1 MMKRIILTLIYI
13 IGFYTA
19 ANAQLSKLAAN
30 YFNNGEYEKAAP
42 LYKKLY
48 IENNYND
55 MYFVYY
61 YKSLMFDERYEEA
74 IDAIKDQLKTKPDKI
89 YLLVHEGYLYEKLN
103 KHEKANKLYE
113 KAIRKIGSNK
123 IQIIKLANAFK
134 EYSYYDYAKKAY
146 EAGVEKVDDNIL
158 FLMYL
163 GEIYAL
169 QNDYNKMIDYY
180 ISYLKKSDNRY
191 SGQNIKSKLS
201 KSLSK
206 DKMTLLRN
214 KLVENIQGNPDNISM
229 IDVLSWVYL
238 QLGEYEKARRQ
249 IIAIDRRFGE
259 NGSRVFKFAQ
269 DAYKAEQFA
278 TAAKSYQY
286 IIENKRR
293 NNPYLMQS
301 IRRYLN
307 ITSEILVKDTATTHE
322 DFLDIEKQYTKFIE
336 DYGIGDQTADL
347 VKELAKLEAFNL
359 HNIDK
364 GINTLKD
371 LIKRNYINKNYR
383 AKAKIVLGDLY
394 MLKGEIWESSLLYSQ
409 VDKDFKE
416 GELGELARYKN
427 AKLYYYNGDF
437 EWAQIIFN
445 ILKPATTKLISND
458 AIESSIFITEAIGED
473 SVTAPLQMYA
483 KSELLI
489 YQNKFDKAISTLD
502 SINFL
507 FPKNNLEDDIWYLKA
522 HIFKKQKRYELA
534 KKMYEQIIE
543 KYPDELRADNAIF
556 ELAELYENAF
566 GDVNSAKVLYEKLFL
581 DYDSSTLA
589 VEARKKY
596 RQLSGEN
603 VQ

>member
-1 MMKRIILTLIYI
+1 MKRIILTLIYI

-19 ANAQLSKLAAN
+19 VNAQLSKLAAN

-103 KHEKANKLYE
+103 KPDKAKKLYE
-113 KAIRKIGSNK
+113 KAIRRIGSNK

-134 EYSYYDYAKKAY
+134 EYSYYDYAQKAY
-146 EAGVEKVDDNIL
+146 EVGVDKVDDNIL

-163 GEIYAL
+163 GEICAL
-169 QNDYNKMIDYY
+169 QSDYDKMIDYY
-180 ISYLKKSDNRY
+180 IAYLKKSDNRF
-191 SGQNIKSKLS
+191 SGQNIKGKLS

-206 DKMTLLRN
+206 DKMALLRN
-214 KLVENIQGNPDNISM
+214 KLVENIQENPDNISM

-259 NGSRVFKFAQ
+259 NGSRVIKFAQ
-269 DAYKAEQFA
+269 DAYKAEQFV

-286 IIENKRR
+286 IIENKKR

-322 DFLDIEKQYTKFIE
+322 DFLDIEKQYNKFID

-347 VKELAKLEAFNL
+347 VIELAKLEAFNL
-359 HNIDK
+359 HNIDN

-371 LIKRNYINKNYR
+371 LIKRNYIYKTYR

-445 ILKPATTKLISND
+445 ILKPATTKIISND
-458 AIESSIFITEAIGED
+458 AIESSVFITESIGED
-473 SVTAPLQMYA
+473 SVTVPLQMYA

-522 HIFKKQKRYELA
+522 HIFKSQKRYELT

-556 ELAELYENAF
+556 ELAELYENVF
-566 GDVNSAKVLYEKLFL
+566 DDKNSAKALYEKLFL

>member
-1 MMKRIILTLIYI
+1 MKRIILTLIYI

-48 IENNYND
+48 IQNNYND

-61 YKSLMFDERYEEA
+61 YKSLMYDERYEEA
-74 IDAIKDQLKTKPDKI
+74 IKAIEDQLKTKPDKI
-89 YLLVHEGYLYEKLN
+89 YLLVHEGYIYEKLN
-103 KHEKANKLYE
+103 KAEKAKKIYE

-123 IQIIKLANAFK
+123 VQIIKLANAFK

-146 EAGVEKVDDNIL
+146 ETGVDKVDDNIL

-169 QNDYNKMIDYY
+169 QNDYDKMIDYY
-180 ISYLKKSDNRY
+180 IAYLKKSDNKY

-214 KLVENIQGNPDNISM
+214 KLIENIQENPDNMSM

-269 DAYKAEQFA
+269 DAYKAGRYA

-286 IIENKRR
+286 IIENKKR
-293 NNPYLMQS
+293 NNPYLMRA

-307 ITSEILVKDTATTHE
+307 ITSEILVKDTTTTHE
-322 DFLDIEKQYTKFIE
+322 DFLDIEKQYNKFID

-347 VKELAKLEAFNL
+347 VIELAKLEAFNL

-371 LIKRNYINKNYR
+371 LIKRNYINKKYR

-458 AIESSIFITEAIGED
+458 AIESSVFITEAIGED

-489 YQNKFDKAISTLD
+489 YQNKFDQAISTLD

-543 KYPDELRADNAIF
+543 KYPEELRADNSIF

-566 GDVNSAKVLYEKLFL
+566 GDVNSAKALYEKLFL

>member
-1 MMKRIILTLIYI
+1 MMKRTILTLIYI

-74 IDAIKDQLKTKPDKI
+74 IEAIEDQLKTKPDKI

-103 KHEKANKLYE
+103 KADKAKKLYE

-169 QNDYNKMIDYY
+169 QNDYDKMIDYY
-180 ISYLKKSDNRY
+180 IAYLKKSDNKY

-201 KSLSK
+201 KFLSK

-214 KLVENIQGNPDNISM
+214 KLIKNIQENPDNISM

-238 QLGEYEKARRQ
+238 QLGQYEKARRQ

-259 NGSRVFKFAQ
+259 NGVRVFKFAQ
-269 DAYKAEQFA
+269 DAYKAEQYA

-286 IIENKRR
+286 IIENKSR

-322 DFLDIEKQYTKFIE
+322 DFLSIEKQYNKFLD

-347 VKELAKLEAFNL
+347 VIELAKLEAFNL
-359 HNIDK
+359 HDIDK
-364 GINTLKD
+364 GAGTLNN
-371 LIKRNYINKNYR
+371 LIKRNYIDKYYR

-416 GELGELARYKN
+416 GELGELGRYKN

-458 AIESSIFITEAIGED
+458 AIESSVFITESIGED

-489 YQNKFDKAISTLD
+489 YQNKFNKAISTLD

-507 FPKNNLEDDIWYLKA
+507 YPKNNLEDDIWYLKA
-522 HIFKKQKRYELA
+522 HIFKMQKKYNLA
-534 KKMYEQIIE
+534 KKMYEQVIE
-543 KYPDELRADNAIF
+543 KYPDELRADNSIF

-566 GDVNSAKVLYEKLFL
+566 GDVNSAKTLYEKLFL

>member
-103 KHEKANKLYE
+103 KPEKANKLYE

-169 QNDYNKMIDYY
+169 QNDYNNMIDYY
-180 ISYLKKSDNRY
+180 IAYLKKSDNKY

-201 KSLSK
+201 KSLSR

-214 KLVENIQGNPDNISM
+214 KLVENIQENPDNISM

-269 DAYKAEQFA
+269 DAYKAEQYA

-322 DFLDIEKQYTKFIE
+322 DFLDIEKQYNKFIE

-347 VKELAKLEAFNL
+347 VIELAKLEAFNL

-437 EWAQIIFN
+437 EWAQIIFD
-445 ILKPATTKLISND
+445 ILKPATSKLISND
-458 AIESSIFITEAIGED
+458 AIESSVFITEAIGED